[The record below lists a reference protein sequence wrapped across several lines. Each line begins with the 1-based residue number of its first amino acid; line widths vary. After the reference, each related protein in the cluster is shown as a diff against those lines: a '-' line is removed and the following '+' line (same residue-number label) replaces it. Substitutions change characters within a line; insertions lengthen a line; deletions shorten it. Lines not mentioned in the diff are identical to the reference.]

1 MKKILTAALLC
12 MALAVTM
19 VPGAFAADTG
29 SNYTQCMAAI
39 QEQKTIQSQ
48 AHQTAESLRQ
58 QGYGE
63 SSSYIKAAQAVWWDS
78 ALKSWHFGNNGGAKI
93 DARCLGWYPLPEV

>member
-48 AHQTAESLRQ
+48 AHQTAESPPSAGLWREQ
-58 QGYGE
+58 FLHQGRP
-63 SSSYIKAAQAVWWDS
+63 
-78 ALKSWHFGNNGGAKI
+78 GGVVGCPGR
-93 DARCLGWYPLPEV
+93 DRRLPEARQVHR